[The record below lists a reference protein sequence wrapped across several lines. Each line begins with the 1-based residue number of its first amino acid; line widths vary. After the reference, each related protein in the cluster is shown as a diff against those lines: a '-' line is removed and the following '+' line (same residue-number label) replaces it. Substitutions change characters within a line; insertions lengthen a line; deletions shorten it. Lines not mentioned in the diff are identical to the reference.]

1 MSIPALVR
9 SCLTLGLLVAT
20 SALYAAE
27 SDDWP
32 QWRGPTRDGVA
43 PGAQWPESLGEDAL
57 TLGWRVELGP
67 SYSGPIVVG
76 ERVFTTETR
85 DEQTEVASAYNR
97 RTGERLWEVEW
108 PGSLTVPFFAA
119 ANGSWIRATPVA
131 DEDTLY
137 VAGIRD
143 VLVALDTETG
153 AQRWR
158 LDFPAEVGT
167 EAPKFGC
174 ASSPLLDGDD
184 LYAQMGGGFVK
195 VNKRTGEVL
204 WRVARDAGGMS
215 GGAFSSPYLT
225 EENGRRVAVVQTRQD
240 LKGIDAQT
248 GEEIWTQPIEA
259 FQGMN
264 ILTPVVYDG
273 KLFTSAH
280 TGRSQL
286 WRRDAADPG
295 RLEEVWSNKSQAYMS
310 SPVVVGDH
318 LYLHLRNQRIQCLD
332 LATGEET
339 WRTTPYGKYQS
350 MVVLGDRILAL
361 DQRGELILFRATP
374 DKFDVTDTRKISEAE
389 TWAHVAVCG
398 SQVFVREL
406 NALAAYDW
414 AAG

>member
-1 MSIPALVR
+1 
-9 SCLTLGLLVAT
+9 
-20 SALYAAE
+20 
-27 SDDWP
+27 
-32 QWRGPTRDGVA
+32 
-43 PGAQWPESLGEDAL
+43 
-57 TLGWRVELGP
+57 
-67 SYSGPIVVG
+67 
-76 ERVFTTETR
+76 
-85 DEQTEVASAYNR
+85 
-97 RTGERLWEVEW
+97 
-108 PGSLTVPFFAA
+108 
-119 ANGSWIRATPVA
+119 
-131 DEDTLY
+131 LY

-143 VLVALDTETG
+143 VLVALDAKTG
-153 AQRWR
+153 VQRWR
-158 LDFPAEVGT
+158 IDFPAQGGT
-167 EAPKFGC
+167 EAPPFGC
-174 ASSPLLDGDD
+174 ASSPLLDGDNV
-184 LYAQMGGGFVK
+184 YVQMGGGFVK

-204 WRVARDAGGMS
+204 WRVARDGGGMS

-248 GEEIWTQPIEA
+248 GEELWTQPIQA

-264 ILTPVVYDG
+264 ILTPVVYEG

-286 WRRDAADPG
+286 WRRDLADAG

-361 DQRGELILFRATP
+361 DQRGERSLFRATP
-374 DKFDVTDTRKISEAE
+374 EKFDVIDTRKVSEAE

-398 SQVFVREL
+398 GQIFVREL

-414 AAG
+414 AAE